1 MTHRLV
7 PSQIRKRPSVRS
19 DSLRLYRR
27 TVSTDPGEL
36 SGFPKP
42 LWAWLARHPP
52 PGPFRSHTWRSPLRG
67 PWLTSVFALV
77 LLVGL
82 PVVTVT
88 GLLSYVA
95 YAPQLGTALPTDV
108 GWLHL
113 PIFDWPTRPVWLYR
127 LNQGLHV
134 SLGILLV
141 PVVLAKLWSVIPK
154 LFTWPPA
161 RSVAQVV
168 ERLSLAL
175 LVGSILF
182 EIITGLLN
190 IQYDYVLGLDFYTA
204 HYYGAWVFIAA
215 FLAHVTL
222 KLPIMTRSL
231 RSRSLRK
238 ELRTPLAET
247 HPEPVDVHGLVAT
260 DPAPATIS
268 RRGVLALVAGG
279 SLAVT
284 AVSVGA
290 TLSDNL
296 RGTALLSPRG
306 QSGGDGPNGF
316 PVNKTASTA
325 GIRAADV
332 GPSWRLTLT
341 GARAPMVLDRA
352 ALLAMPQRTA
362 HLPIACVEGWST
374 TQTWTGVRL
383 ADLAAASGVPE
394 PSGARVTSLQIG
406 GLFSEAALTGGQV
419 RDADALLALKVNGVD
434 LSLDHG
440 FPARIIVPAL
450 PGVHNTKW
458 VRAIEFRGA

>member
-1 MTHRLV
+1 M
-7 PSQIRKRPSVRS
+7 
-19 DSLRLYRR
+19 
-27 TVSTDPGEL
+27 
-36 SGFPKP
+36 
-42 LWAWLARHPP
+42 
-52 PGPFRSHTWRSPLRG
+52 
-67 PWLTSVFALV
+67 FALV

-82 PVVTVT
+82 PIVTVT

-95 YAPQLGTALPTDV
+95 YAPQLGTALPRDV

-154 LFTWPPA
+154 LFSWPPA
-161 RSVAQVV
+161 RSIAQVV

-182 EIITGLLN
+182 EIITGVLN
-190 IQYDYVLGLDFYTA
+190 IQYNYVLGLDFYTA

-215 FLAHVTL
+215 FLVHVTL
-222 KLPIMTRSL
+222 KLPIMIGAL

-247 HPEPVDVHGLVAT
+247 RPEPADVHGLVAT
-260 DPAPATIS
+260 DPAPPTIS

-284 AVSVGA
+284 AVSLGA

-296 RGTALLSPRG
+296 RGAALLSPRG

-325 GIRAADV
+325 GIRSTDV
-332 GPSWRLTLT
+332 GASWRLTLT
-341 GARAPMVLDRA
+341 GAGAPIMLDRA

-383 ADLAAASGVPE
+383 VDLATACGIPN
-394 PSGARVTSLQIG
+394 PSSARVTSLQVG

-419 RDADALLALKVNGVD
+419 ADPDAQLALKVNGEN

-458 VRAIEFRGA
+458 VRAIEFRVRDDASLP